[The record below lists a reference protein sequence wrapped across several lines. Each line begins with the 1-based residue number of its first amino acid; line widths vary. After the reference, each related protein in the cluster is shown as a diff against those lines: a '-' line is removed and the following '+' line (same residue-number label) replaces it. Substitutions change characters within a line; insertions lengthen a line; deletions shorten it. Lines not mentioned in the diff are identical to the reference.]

1 MIETGTASI
10 GMMVALK
17 LFKKKYI
24 TIRTSIIASMKVFIT
39 SSIETVINSVGL

>member
-24 TIRTSIIASMKVFIT
+24 TIRTSSIASMKVLIT
-39 SSIETVINSVGL
+39 SLIETVINSVGL